1 MSKDQQFL
9 AEKWTVNRVIMTKIP
24 SGIGFTLV
32 LTIKCS
38 TSELTLIVRW
48 LVKSKQQLSTSG

>member
-9 AEKWTVNRVIMTKIP
+9 AEKWTVNRVIKTKIP
-24 SGIGFTLV
+24 NGIGFTLA

-38 TSELTLIVRW
+38 TSELTKIVRW
-48 LVKSKQQLSTSG
+48 LVRSKQQLSTSG